1 MKQTFIQNLKN
12 GQVPFLENEKA
23 FAELPQDLFE
33 PLNTMLVTID
43 EHEHHWSEE
52 YFNAKVVDLDFNFSK
67 ELVLH
72 LIAVKNLCKRKTLF
86 LMQKVRLKILLFQW
100 LMLNLKQK

>member
-33 PLNTMLVTID
+33 PLNTMVTID
-43 EHEHHWSEE
+43 EHEHRWNEG
-52 YFNAKVVDLDFNFSK
+52 YFNNKARDLEWNFSK

-72 LIAVKNLCKRKTLF
+72 LIAVKNSCKRKILF
-86 LMQKVRLKILLFQW
+86 LV
-100 LMLNLKQK
+100 